1 MKRTEFYLR
10 NISRRWQIE
19 VKKLTNTDKL
29 IILSPYLT
37 PKTAES
43 ILSNSNISEC
53 EIYTVFS
60 FHNFV
65 SGASSLKTLKK
76 LYQQGCKLYHL
87 PRLHAKMVI
96 APGKFATIGSQ
107 NLTKNGVN
115 NKESSMITYDQK
127 EINQIQ
133 KALDNWLIQRQ
144 EINLSMIE
152 NIEKKITILRRKL
165 SLINREIRKEIN
177 DLEDEFWKNQAELI
191 EQERLA
197 REAEELR
204 RAEEEAEKLRQ
215 AQLQEQARK
224 AEELRRAREEAKK
237 LIQSQLQE
245 KLMKQKEEHWKG
257 MINSARHRVQQLSSH
272 GEIDKEL
279 AKEFIRESAYWDHPT
294 ASRMVHAPRHDK
306 RIYGSPNNWRI
317 DFGANSFLVGH
328 AIWRCQQTIL
338 DFIEKAESGSV
349 IPQAELRESLE
360 NKVRGAVAN
369 HEGDEYEGYYSA
381 TDGDFLIFGTQA
393 IKISS
398 FVNLILR
405 KAKLEEIFKAGK
417 S

>member
-1 MKRTEFYLR
+1 M
-10 NISRRWQIE
+10 
-19 VKKLTNTDKL
+19 
-29 IILSPYLT
+29 T

-76 LYQQGCKLYHL
+76 LYQQGCRLYHL

-107 NLTKNGVN
+107 NLTRNGVN

-127 EINQIQ
+127 EINQIE
-133 KALDNWLIQRQ
+133 KALDSWLIQRQ
-144 EINLSMIE
+144 EINLNMIE
-152 NIEKKITILRRKL
+152 NIENQITILRRKL
-165 SLINREIRKEIN
+165 SLINREVRKEIN

-191 EQERLA
+191 EQERLS

-204 RAEEEAEKLRQ
+204 RAEEKAEKLRQ

-224 AEELRRAREEAKK
+224 AEELRRAREEADK
-237 LIQSQLQE
+237 IRQAQLQE
-245 KLMKQKEEHWKG
+245 KLQKEEHWKG
-257 MINSARHRVQQLSSH
+257 VINSARYRVQKLSSH

-279 AKEFIRESAYWDHPT
+279 AKEFIRASACSDYNKN
-294 ASRMVHAPRHDK
+294 RVIRHSPGHEK
-306 RIYGSPNNWRI
+306 RIEGSPNNWKI
-317 DFGANSFLVGH
+317 EFGANYFLVGK

-338 DFIEKAESGSV
+338 EFIEKSESGYV
-349 IPQAELRESLE
+349 IPVMELRESLE
-360 NKVRGAVAN
+360 NNVHRSVAN
-369 HEGDEYEGYYSA
+369 HEENEYEGLYSA
-381 TDGDFLIFGTQA
+381 RKDDFLIFGTQA

-405 KAKLEEIFKAGK
+405 KAKLEEIFQASK